1 MTQQPDKIMT
11 SKQPTK
17 QSLKQPSYSLTE
29 SNIKSPINSTPNE
42 TTNLPINSLINSL
55 IKSTSPTLNSM
66 KKPMVDIACDTAH
79 IVTDESSVKGIT
91 SVTSLSPV
99 IGIVVGEHSGDT
111 LGEGLIIALK
121 RTYPS
126 AKFVGIGGPKMLEQG
141 FDSLFAMDE
150 LSVMGIVEVLGRLRR
165 LIYVRKTVVNYFTE
179 NKPDIFIGIDAPDFN
194 LTLEEKLKLK
204 GIKTVQYV
212 SPSVW
217 AWREKR
223 IFKIARATHMVLSL
237 LPFEKQFYDKHNV
250 PCTFVGHPL
259 ADDIPL
265 TSSKVEAR
273 QSLDLPLD
281 CKVLALMP
289 GSRGGEL
296 AKLVEPF
303 LHSAIILAARDKN
316 LLFVAPMV
324 SEKRAEQFT
333 ALKNEIAP
341 QLPVLIIINK
351 TQTVMAA
358 SDCLLTASG
367 TVTLEAALI
376 KRPMVITYKFN
387 FITYLLARW
396 LVKLKWFSLPNL
408 LANETLVPELLQDEV
423 LPEKIVPL
431 LQQFLYE
438 DQSNLN
444 DKFIK
449 IHHSLKQNASEKAAQ
464 AIVTLIEQ

>member
-1 MTQQPDKIMT
+1 MIHHLDETHSAIPST
-11 SKQPTK
+11 SKT
-17 QSLKQPSYSLTE
+17 
-29 SNIKSPINSTPNE
+29 
-42 TTNLPINSLINSL
+42 
-55 IKSTSPTLNSM
+55 
-66 KKPMVDIACDTAH
+66 
-79 IVTDESSVKGIT
+79 
-91 SVTSLSPV
+91 PV

-121 RTYPS
+121 RAYPN
-126 AKFVGIGGPKMLEQG
+126 AKFVGIGGPKMLKQG
-141 FDSLFAMDE
+141 FESLFAMDE
-150 LSVMGIVEVLGRLRR
+150 LSVMGIVEVLGRLKR
-165 LIYVRKTVVNYFTE
+165 LMYVRKSVVNYFKE

-194 LTLEEKLKLK
+194 LTLEEKLKQC

-223 IFKIARATHMVLSL
+223 IFKIARATHLVLSL
-237 LPFEKQFYDKHNV
+237 LPFEKKFYDKHNV
-250 PCTFVGHPL
+250 PCTFVGHSL

-265 TSSKVEAR
+265 VSSKTEAR
-273 QSLDLPLD
+273 KSLNLPENT
-281 CKVLALMP
+281 KILALMP

-303 LHSAIILAARDKN
+303 LQSALILAKQDEN
-316 LLFVAPMV
+316 LLFIAPMI

-341 QLPVLIIINK
+341 HLPVQIIIN
-351 TQTVMAA
+351 QTHKVMAA

-387 FITYLLARW
+387 LITFMLAKW

-423 LPEKIVPL
+423 VPEKIVPL
-431 LQQFLYE
+431 LQHFLNE

-444 DKFIK
+444 EKFMK
-449 IHHSLKQNASEKAAQ
+449 IHQSLKQDASEKAAQ
-464 AIVTLIEQ
+464 AIIGLIES

>member
-1 MTQQPDKIMT
+1 VTHPLEETDQKNISST
-11 SKQPTK
+11 TK
-17 QSLKQPSYSLTE
+17 T
-29 SNIKSPINSTPNE
+29 
-42 TTNLPINSLINSL
+42 
-55 IKSTSPTLNSM
+55 
-66 KKPMVDIACDTAH
+66 
-79 IVTDESSVKGIT
+79 
-91 SVTSLSPV
+91 V

-121 RTYPS
+121 RTYPN
-126 AKFVGIGGPKMLEQG
+126 AKFVGIGGPKMINQG
-141 FDSLFAMDE
+141 FESLFAMDE
-150 LSVMGIVEVLGRLRR
+150 LSVMGIVEVLGRLKR
-165 LIYVRKTVVNYFTE
+165 LLHVRKSVVQYFTD
-179 NKPDIFIGIDAPDFN
+179 NKPDVFIGIDAPDFN
-194 LTLEEKLKLK
+194 LTLEEKLKQK

-237 LPFEKQFYDKHNV
+237 LPFEKKFYDKHNV
-250 PCTFVGHPL
+250 PCTFVGHSL

-265 TSSKVEAR
+265 VSDKLEAR
-273 QSLDLPLD
+273 DELNLPHD
-281 CKVLALMP
+281 RKILALMP

-303 LHSAIILAARDKN
+303 LQSALKLAEKDKD
-316 LLFVAPMV
+316 LLFIAPMI
-324 SEKRAEQFT
+324 SQKRAEQFI

-341 QLPVLIIINK
+341 NLPVEIIIN
-351 TQTVMAA
+351 QTHKVMAA

-387 FITYLLARW
+387 FITYMLAKW

-423 LPEKIVPL
+423 VPEKIVPL
-431 LQQFLYE
+431 LQKFLNE
-438 DQSNLN
+438 DQSGLN
-444 DKFIK
+444 EKFMT
-449 IHHSLKQNASEKAAQ
+449 IHQSLKQDASEKAAQ
-464 AIVTLIEQ
+464 AVIELIKLRAS

>member
-1 MTQQPDKIMT
+1 MTQLLDDTQSINTST
-11 SKQPTK
+11 SK
-17 QSLKQPSYSLTE
+17 SLT
-29 SNIKSPINSTPNE
+29 
-42 TTNLPINSLINSL
+42 
-55 IKSTSPTLNSM
+55 
-66 KKPMVDIACDTAH
+66 
-79 IVTDESSVKGIT
+79 
-91 SVTSLSPV
+91 

-121 RTYPS
+121 RIYPN
-126 AKFVGIGGPKMLEQG
+126 AKFVGIGGPKMLNQG
-141 FDSLFAMDE
+141 FESLFAMDE
-150 LSVMGIVEVLGRLRR
+150 LSVMGIVEVLGRIRR
-165 LIYVRKTVVNYFTE
+165 LMFVRKSVIEYFTQ
-179 NKPDIFIGIDAPDFN
+179 NKPDVFIGIDAPDFN
-194 LTLEEKLKLK
+194 LTLEEKLKQQ

-223 IFKIARATHMVLSL
+223 IFKIARATNMVLSL

-250 PCTFVGHPL
+250 PCTFVGHSL

-265 TSSKVEAR
+265 ISDKTEAR
-273 QSLDLPLD
+273 QSLNLPQN
-281 CKVLALMP
+281 KKIVALMP

-303 LHSAIILAARDKN
+303 LKSALQLAERDPN
-316 LLFVAPMV
+316 LLFVAPMI
-324 SEKRAEQFT
+324 SDKRAEQFL

-341 QLPVLIIINK
+341 ALPVDIVINQ
-351 TQTVMAA
+351 TQKVMAA

-387 FITYLLARW
+387 FITYMLAKW

-423 LPEKIVPL
+423 VPERIVPL
-431 LQQFLYE
+431 LEKFLNE
-438 DQSNLN
+438 DQTNLN
-444 DKFIK
+444 DKFMQ
-449 IHHSLKQNASEKAAQ
+449 IHLSLKQDASVKAAQ
-464 AIVTLIEQ
+464 AIVELIES